1 MKNIPSTLALALITS
16 LQAVPAHAQDQQI
29 QGNLEVLGGL
39 SLQADA
45 FMQGTV
51 WLGKLPSTQSPGFKV
66 DVSQATSQVQR
77 QVVIPAHYEDQSVW
91 VDDYGPVP
99 NGTQTITVYDY
110 GEVNQP
116 NWVVEYGLVEET
128 YMVDDIDI
136 IGSHTVMVDDYGDV
150 TTTTL
155 VEATYD
161 EQGNVLVPAHEETAT
176 SYGVTGSHEETI
188 YDYGVVG
195 SHPATRYVEGVTGG
209 HYEDNM
215 VWSIVGSHEEE
226 QVVMTQGVIGSHEEV
241 QSVWVNEQNTSSFET
256 VYGLPIVR
264 FTGQTNDLVWKWRNV
279 EQELLEL
286 SPAGLSLPHKAD
298 NAGAYRA
305 MLTSTQFEQS
315 YTSPGSTTTP
325 YVSQGTIMAN
335 EGIQVWKD
343 TGATETVQVSR
354 EAKYHADEVLLTES
368 QPSSENTTSSISRT
382 TRIAATNAEFAG
394 NVEVKGILRV
404 NPAGDIGM
412 SIYTNGPQP

>member
-1 MKNIPSTLALALITS
+1 M
-16 LQAVPAHAQDQQI
+16 
-29 QGNLEVLGGL
+29 
-39 SLQADA
+39 
-45 FMQGTV
+45 
-51 WLGKLPSTQSPGFKV
+51 
-66 DVSQATSQVQR
+66 
-77 QVVIPAHYEDQSVW
+77 
-91 VDDYGPVP
+91 
-99 NGTQTITVYDY
+99 
-110 GEVNQP
+110 
-116 NWVVEYGLVEET
+116 
-128 YMVDDIDI
+128 
-136 IGSHTVMVDDYGDV
+136 
-150 TTTTL
+150 
-155 VEATYD
+155 
-161 EQGNVLVPAHEETAT
+161 LVPAHEETAT

-335 EGIQVWKD
+335 EGLQVWKD
-343 TGATETVQVSR
+343 TGETETVQVSR

-368 QPSSENTTSSISRT
+368 QPNSENTTSSISRT